1 MFNFYSQHPAAHTI
15 YSFTN
20 RFYHWR
26 GNHVF
31 GDPFPNTRQATKV
44 VRETTV
50 LFLTKEKEIAV
61 HVYHTF
67 WYLFIDVHCP
77 RIREK
82 ETLVT
87 IYIKEH
93 EKKNPIVHPI
103 PLAKA
108 SEDVGCRS
116 RRCTLFFSLI
126 LVSLPH
132 LATLWSSSSTQDHIK
147 IHQFFNR
154 MMESTETEALLS
166 RFAVHRNGHFDFRF

>member
-50 LFLTKEKEIAV
+50 LFLTKKKKIAV

-93 EKKNPIVHPI
+93 EKKKSNCSPHSVS
-103 PLAKA
+103 K
-108 SEDVGCRS
+108 SF
-116 RRCTLFFSLI
+116 RRCRLSFEAMYVVFFTHFSIFTTFGHTLKQLFYTRSY
-126 LVSLPH
+126 
-132 LATLWSSSSTQDHIK
+132 
-147 IHQFFNR
+147 
-154 MMESTETEALLS
+154 
-166 RFAVHRNGHFDFRF
+166 